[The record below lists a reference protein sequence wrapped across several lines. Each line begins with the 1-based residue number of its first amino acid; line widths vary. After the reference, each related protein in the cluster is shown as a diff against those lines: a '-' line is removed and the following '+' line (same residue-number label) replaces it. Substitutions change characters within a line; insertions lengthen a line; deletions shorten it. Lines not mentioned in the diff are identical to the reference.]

1 MGQHWKDLGRRDGL
15 PEEKEKKANPLFG
28 SGKKTR

>member
-15 PEEKEKKANPLFG
+15 PEEKEKKANLLFG
-28 SGKKTR
+28 PGKKN